1 MASRGFEFAFDLN
14 GASTP
19 MIKDFTVGAA
29 STYAVGDLVCIQSDG
44 YVDLLTTSIG
54 EVTGVVMEGIAS
66 TAAVASSS
74 EIKVAIAT
82 PSQVWK
88 CSMDSSSCTAIV
100 GYCKTLDT
108 NNAHQIDAGDKTN
121 GSLILFDKSK
131 TDDEGNVLGYV
142 MFHDVTFVRGTV
154 DTDTT

>member
-19 MIKDFTVGAA
+19 MIKDFTAGEGTA
-29 STYAVGDLVCIQSDG
+29 YKKGDLVTIQSDG
-44 YVDLLTTSIG
+44 YIDKLTTSIG
-54 EVTGVVMEGIAS
+54 EITGVVEES
-66 TAAVASSS
+66 VSAAACTASST

-82 PSQVWK
+82 PTQVWK
-88 CSMDSSSCTAIV
+88 CSMDASTATTAIV
-100 GYCKTLDT
+100 GYTKTLDT
-108 NNAHQIDAGDKTN
+108 NDANTIDAADITN

-131 TDDEGNVLGYV
+131 TDDDGNILAYV
-142 MFHDVTFVRGTV
+142 MFSDCTFGVQ